1 MNRRELLRRRR
12 CRALQLAAVLG
23 VLLPLFQP
31 SWINL
36 GAAAGGLAV
45 IGLLYRRECRRGRD
59 TDPTRSDTHP

>member
-23 VLLPLFQP
+23 VLLPLLQP

-36 GAAAGGLAV
+36 GAGAAGLALIAV
-45 IGLLYRRECRRGRD
+45 VYRRECRSRDD
-59 TDPTRSDTHP
+59 TDRARSDTHP